1 MLVVFLSLFLLLL
14 GQSSSKTLNI
24 NVLYDDGDLAAE
36 TNIGCQDQLSPD
48 YDTISHYC
56 TFRAAYTILGTAA
69 HYSTSHTLHLRR
81 QSIYTVNDPSLFDSS
96 TRDNGYH
103 LTIKGDDYY
112 FALVHGHGALS
123 TTANYATVEGS
134 RMGGGDRFTD
144 WQTGAYTLSLLYLKF
159 VDFSGGVL
167 YVR

>member
-1 MLVVFLSLFLLLL
+1 M
-14 GQSSSKTLNI
+14 
-24 NVLYDDGDLAAE
+24 
-36 TNIGCQDQLSPD
+36 
-48 YDTISHYC
+48 
-56 TFRAAYTILGTAA
+56 
-69 HYSTSHTLHLRR
+69 
-81 QSIYTVNDPSLFDSS
+81 NDPSLFDSS

-103 LTIKGDDYY
+103 LTIKGDDYD

-134 RMGGGDRFTD
+134 RMGGENRFTD